1 VTRPGERPDRTVAEV
16 PASEGAL
23 ARHRRAVFFFLGW
36 IFFGLGVAGALL
48 PVLPTT
54 PFMLLA
60 LWAFARS
67 SRRFHDWLYHHRIFG
82 PPLQRWDRE
91 RVIPVWVKAV
101 AIGSMA
107 ASFAWVALMVRPR
120 WWALAAM
127 GAVML
132 AGVIFLASVPS
143 RPGGDAGRGRAGGP
157 GGP

>member
-1 VTRPGERPDRTVAEV
+1 MTPEPSRPEGDE
-16 PASEGAL
+16 PAPAGGEGAL
-23 ARHRRAVFFFLGW
+23 ARHRRAVFFLLGW
-36 IFFGLGVAGALL
+36 LFFGLGLAGALL

-67 SRRFHDWLYHHRIFG
+67 SRRFHDWLYQHRVFG

-91 RVIPVWVKAV
+91 RVIPLWVKGV

-107 ASFAWVALMVRPR
+107 ASFTWVAVGVRPA

-132 AGVIFLASVPS
+132 AGVAFLASVPS
-143 RPGGDAGRGRAGGP
+143 RPRAAAPPSGEAAET
-157 GGP
+157 

>member
-1 VTRPGERPDRTVAEV
+1 MASEPTRPAEDGPVTAGGGEGP
-16 PASEGAL
+16 L
-23 ARHRRAVFFFLGW
+23 ARHRRALFFLLGW
-36 IFFGLGVAGALL
+36 VFFGLGAAGALL

-67 SRRFHDWLYHHRIFG
+67 SRRFHHWLYHHRIFG

-91 RVIPVWVKAV
+91 RVIPAWVKAV

-107 ASFAWVALMVRPR
+107 ASFTWVALVVRPR

-127 GAVML
+127 GVVML
-132 AGVIFLASVPS
+132 AGAIFLASVPS
-143 RPGGDAGRGRAGGP
+143 RPGGSGP
-157 GGP
+157 T

>member
-1 VTRPGERPDRTVAEV
+1 MTPERRPVQGREGTAEEG
-16 PASEGAL
+16 EGAL
-23 ARHRRAVFFFLGW
+23 ARHRRALFFVLGW

-67 SRRFHDWLYHHRIFG
+67 SGRFHDWLYHHRIFG
-82 PPLQRWDRE
+82 PSLQRWDRE
-91 RVIPVWVKAV
+91 RVIPPWVKAF
-101 AIGSMA
+101 AIGSMV
-107 ASFAWVALMVRPR
+107 ASFAWVALHVRPP

-132 AGVIFLASVPS
+132 AGVAFLASVPS
-143 RPGGDAGRGRAGGP
+143 RPREAAVPPSGDGADGA
-157 GGP
+157 